1 VTRIA
6 IRGLFARRL
15 RSALTALAVLLGVTM
30 ISGTFVLT
38 DTIKAAFDD
47 LFTAQNRGA
56 DAIVS
61 AKKAVDS
68 DFTRPPAL
76 DATLLDRIKALPEV
90 AEVAGQLNDVAALV
104 GKDGKVVSGNGA
116 PTIAA
121 TYMPPPFTAIEVNTG
136 RPPAGPDEI
145 ALDAETAKE
154 QGFKVGDR
162 VKVAA
167 GGPIEEFDL
176 VGLATFGSE
185 NSIGGATVIV
195 FDLPTAQQLFDK
207 VGKVDFAFVAAR
219 DKAKAPEVI
228 RAIAGVLPP
237 DAQVRSSAEEAK
249 ALSDDIGDALS
260 GLTTGLLAFGF
271 IAVLVG
277 AFLIFNTFSITIA
290 QRTRELALLRM
301 LGASRR
307 QVLGSVL
314 AEALLLGTLGAVLG
328 LFAGFGFAKGIEA
341 LFGAIGLD
349 LPSTAAV
356 IKSRTVIA
364 CLSTGIVVTLLGAV
378 GPALRA
384 TRVSPIEALREG
396 AAPPR
401 RTFGS
406 RVAPYL
412 GGLLMLVGA
421 GLVMTGLLA
430 DGGDADAKLISA
442 AGGSVVLVLGV
453 ALLSPALVRP
463 AAGIVAWP
471 FTRTTKLVGR
481 LARENATRNPG
492 RTAVTAAALMVGLAV
507 VLFVTVFANGLRVRT
522 ENLLDQT
529 FAGDLAVLHE
539 DGFSTIPAGTAA
551 AVAAVDGVA
560 AVSPVK
566 GAEGKVVGKPGD
578 SFGSGIDPS
587 TLLSVYRF
595 DWAEGDDGVLGT
607 LGKDDVLLE
616 EGTAEKS
623 KVKAGDTV
631 RMRGVRE
638 GRFTVRGVY
647 RDDGILGAFAL
658 PTPAFDS
665 IFAEPR
671 ITAAL
676 VDVAPG
682 RRVADVQAG
691 VDTALKAFPEARAR
705 DQAELEKETG
715 DQINQIL
722 GLFYAL
728 LAMSILISAVGIVNT
743 LSLSIHERTR
753 ELGLLRAVGMTQRD
767 VRRMVRYESV
777 ITSAFGAVL
786 GLVLGLFFAFVVTQ
800 ALKSEG
806 LAFSLPLGQIVT
818 LLLFSLLVG
827 VGAAVLPARRAAKL
841 DVLKA
846 ISYE

>member
-6 IRGLFARRL
+6 LRGLFARRL

-38 DTIKAAFDD
+38 DTIKAAFDE
-47 LFTAQNRGA
+47 LFTSSNRGA
-56 DAIVS
+56 DAVVS

-76 DATLLDRIKALPEV
+76 DDQLLTKIAALPQVET
-90 AEVAGQLNDVAALV
+90 VAGQLNDIAALV
-104 GKDGKVVSGNGA
+104 GKDGKVVSGHGA

-121 TYMPPPFTAIEVNTG
+121 TYMPPPFTAIEVKTG
-136 RPPAGPDEI
+136 RPPQGPGEI
-145 ALDAETAKE
+145 ALDAETAEE

-167 GGPIEEFDL
+167 GGPIGEYAL
-176 VGLATFGSE
+176 VGLATFGSQ

-195 FDLPTAQQLFDK
+195 FDLKAAQAIFGKQ
-207 VGKVDFAFVAAR
+207 GKVDFAFIAAR
-219 DKAKAPEVI
+219 DKTKAADLVKS
-228 RAIAGVLPP
+228 IAGVLPP
-237 DAQVRSSAEEAK
+237 EAQVRTSAEEAK

-307 QVLGSVL
+307 QVLTSVL
-314 AEALLLGTLGAVLG
+314 AEALFLGTLGAVAG
-328 LFAGFGFAKGIEA
+328 LFAGFGFALGINA
-341 LFGAIGLD
+341 LFNAVGID
-349 LPSTAAV
+349 LPSTDMV

-364 CLSTGIVVTLLGAV
+364 CLSTGVIVTLLGAA
-378 GPALRA
+378 GPAFRA
-384 TRVSPIEALREG
+384 TRVAPIEALREG

-401 RTFGS
+401 RTFGA
-406 RVAPYL
+406 RIAPYL
-412 GGLLMLVGA
+412 AGVLILIGVALVLAGLL
-421 GLVMTGLLA
+421 TK
-430 DGGDADAKLISA
+430 GGDANTKLISA
-442 AGGSVVLVLGV
+442 AGGAIVLVLGV

-463 AAGIVAWP
+463 AARIVAAP
-471 FTRTTKLVGR
+471 FTRFTLLVGR

-492 RTAVTAAALMVGLAV
+492 RTAVTAAALMIGLAV
-507 VLFVTVFANGLRVRT
+507 VLFVTVFANGLKVRT
-522 ENLLDQT
+522 QNLLDQT

-539 DGFSTIPAGTAA
+539 DGFSTIPAGTAK

-560 AVSPVK
+560 AVSAIRSAEAK
-566 GAEGKVVGKPGD
+566 ISGAAGD
-578 SFGSGIDPS
+578 TFGSGVEPA
-587 TLLSVYRF
+587 TLPAVYKF
-595 DWAEGDDGVLGT
+595 DWEDGSNAVLGT
-607 LGKDDVLLE
+607 LGRDDVLLE
-616 EGTAEKS
+616 SDTAKKAKL
-623 KVKAGDTV
+623 KVGDV
-631 RMRGVRE
+631 ARIRGVRE
-638 GRFTVRGVY
+638 GRFTVRGIY
-647 RDDGILGAFAL
+647 SDDGILPGFAL
-658 PTPAFDS
+658 PTAAFDS

-671 ITAAL
+671 ISAAL

-682 RRVADVQAG
+682 RDVAEVGKG
-691 VDTALKAFPEARAR
+691 VNAALKPFPEARAR
-705 DQAELEKETG
+705 DQAELEQETG
-715 DQINQIL
+715 DQITQIL
-722 GLFYAL
+722 SLFYAL

-777 ITSAFGAVL
+777 ITAAFGAVL

-800 ALKSEG
+800 ALKSDG
-806 LAFSLPLGQIVT
+806 IGFSVPVGQVVT
-818 LLLFSLLVG
+818 LLVFSLLVG
-827 VGAAVLPARRAAKL
+827 VGAAILPARRAARL
-841 DVLKA
+841 DVLEA